1 MGENFRRTGRDR
13 AKFGTSGQ
21 EGVLEVQIETPGI
34 TTDDIAL
41 EEKLVTRSRR
51 AGRIHR
57 INLQLATSLVQVAD
71 DYKLGGAENPRDVW
85 QPDGQLAG
93 FIQRIQEGPGDGRTG
108 WPSPTHCAH
117 HL

>member
-34 TTDDIAL
+34 TTDDVAL

-57 INLQLATSLVQVAD
+57 INPAVG
-71 DYKLGGAENPRDVW
+71 YKFGASCR
-85 QPDGQLAG
+85 
-93 FIQRIQEGPGDGRTG
+93 
-108 WPSPTHCAH
+108 
-117 HL
+117 